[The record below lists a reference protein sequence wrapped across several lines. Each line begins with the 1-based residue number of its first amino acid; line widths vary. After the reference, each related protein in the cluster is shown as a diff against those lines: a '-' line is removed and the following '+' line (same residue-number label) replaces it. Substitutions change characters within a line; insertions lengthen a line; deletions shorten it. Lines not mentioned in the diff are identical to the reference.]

1 MIDFILQVFAWMLFF
16 EVVIFAV
23 RWFLNYREINRLEK
37 NVTEVMQDIKQNCK
51 VVYVE
56 TVGNVHL
63 MYDHITGNFVC
74 QANTEDDLWQQA
86 KLRFPGKEFIIKSDS
101 DGVPLFTFKG

>member
-1 MIDFILQVFAWMLFF
+1 MIDFVLQIFMWWVLLELLFF
-16 EVVIFAV
+16 VGRWIYNMRQANQLEQEV
-23 RWFLNYREINRLEK
+23 
-37 NVTEVMQDIKQNCK
+37 TSVMQDIKQNCK

-74 QANTEDDLWQQA
+74 QGSNEDDLWRRA
-86 KLRFPGKEFIIKSDS
+86 KLMFPGKEFIIKSDS

>member
-1 MIDFILQVFAWMLFF
+1 MIDFILQFFLWWLLFEAVF
-16 EVVIFAV
+16 FAV
-23 RWFLNYREINRLEK
+23 RWFLNYREINKLEK
-37 NVTEVMQDIKQNCK
+37 EVTSVMQDIKQNCK

-56 TVGNVHL
+56 TIGNVHL

-74 QANTEDDLWQQA
+74 QGNNEDDLWQRA
-86 KLRFPGKEFIIKSDS
+86 KSLFPGKEFIIKSDS